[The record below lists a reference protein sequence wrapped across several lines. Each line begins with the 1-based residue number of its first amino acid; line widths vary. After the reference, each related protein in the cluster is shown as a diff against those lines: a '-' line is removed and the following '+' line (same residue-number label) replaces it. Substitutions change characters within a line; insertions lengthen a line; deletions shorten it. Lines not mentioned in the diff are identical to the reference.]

1 MEKIYLVPESD
12 LRSILHAAL
21 MLNALECGGVDNW
34 SWYGESISEFCKE
47 VKEEIPALK
56 DEPEVYLEDIANET
70 LKQYKVIRE
79 D

>member
-1 MEKIYLVPESD
+1 MKYYEIDEQD
-12 LRSILHAAL
+12 LKSLLYQAHKL
-21 MLNALECGGVDNW
+21 TALESGGVDNW

-56 DEPEVYLEDIANET
+56 DESEVYLENIVDET

-79 D
+79 E

>member
-1 MEKIYLVPESD
+1 MKYYEIDEQD
-12 LRSILHAAL
+12 LKNLLYQAHKL
-21 MLNALECGGVDNW
+21 TALESGGVDNW
-34 SWYGESISEFCKE
+34 GWCGESISEFCKE

-56 DEPEVYLEDIANET
+56 DKPEVYLEDIANEA

>member
-21 MLNALECGGVDNW
+21 MLNALESGGVDNW
-34 SWYGESISEFCKE
+34 GWYGESISEFCKE

-56 DEPEVYLEDIANET
+56 DEPEVYLEDIADEA

>member
-1 MEKIYLVPESD
+1 MKYYEINEED
-12 LRSILHAAL
+12 LKNLLYQAHKL
-21 MLNALECGGVDNW
+21 TALESGGVDNW
-34 SWYGESISEFCKE
+34 GWYGESISEFCKE

-56 DEPEVYLEDIANET
+56 DEPEVYLEDIADEA

>member
-1 MEKIYLVPESD
+1 MKYYEIDEHD
-12 LRSILHAAL
+12 LKNLLYQAHKL
-21 MLNALECGGVDNW
+21 TALESGGVDNW
-34 SWYGESISEFCKE
+34 GWYGESISEFCKE

-56 DEPEVYLEDIANET
+56 DEPEVYLEDIVDEA

>member
-1 MEKIYLVPESD
+1 MKYYEVNEED
-12 LRSILHAAL
+12 LKNLLYQAHKL
-21 MLNALECGGVDNW
+21 TALESGGVDNW
-34 SWYGESISEFCKE
+34 SWYGESIFEFCKK

-56 DEPEVYLEDIANET
+56 DEPEVYLEDIADEA

>member
-34 SWYGESISEFCKE
+34 GWYGESISEFCKE

-56 DEPEVYLEDIANET
+56 DEPEVYLEDIADEA

>member
-1 MEKIYLVPESD
+1 MKYYEVNEED
-12 LRSILHAAL
+12 LKNLLYQAHKL
-21 MLNALECGGVDNW
+21 TALESGGVDNW
-34 SWYGESISEFCKE
+34 SWYGESILEFCKE

-56 DEPEVYLEDIANET
+56 DEPEVYLEDIADEA

>member
-34 SWYGESISEFCKE
+34 GWYGESISEFCKE

>member
-1 MEKIYLVPESD
+1 MKYYEVDEQD
-12 LRSILHAAL
+12 LKSLLYQAHKL
-21 MLNALECGGVDNW
+21 TALESGGVDNW
-34 SWYGESISEFCKE
+34 NWYGESIFEFCKK

-56 DEPEVYLEDIANET
+56 DEPEVYLEDIADEA

>member
-1 MEKIYLVPESD
+1 MKYYEIDEQD
-12 LRSILHAAL
+12 LKSLLYQAHKL
-21 MLNALECGGVDNW
+21 TALESGGVDNW

-56 DEPEVYLEDIANET
+56 DESEVYLEDIVDET